1 MKISSSSILIRMSR
15 FYGNTPSDLRF
26 RRLSQSDLIELHFE
40 SKKASDRSYLDSLSP
55 ESRKCVIRSRR
66 SKAFAFQ
73 YDEQCLFDVDPI
85 SVASSFTPLDY
96 DTLDLT
102 GFANPRYI

>member
-1 MKISSSSILIRMSR
+1 MKISSNLILIRMSR

-26 RRLSQSDLIELHFE
+26 RKLSQSDLIELHFE
-40 SKKASDRSYLDSLSP
+40 SKKASDRSYLNSLSP

-73 YDEQCLFDVDPI
+73 FEEQSLFDLDPI
-85 SVASSFTPLDY
+85 SVTSSFTPLDY
-96 DTLDLT
+96 DTLDLS